1 MNKNENFPTSSTITS
16 PQNEQELDAFPDALA
31 NESESV
37 AALSDADQK
46 ISQGETAQP
55 KTKKKAFTNAEKQK
69 RYRER
74 QKARGKQEMRG
85 YLSPEAK
92 ECYRLIAEQTN
103 WSDSIILSNAV
114 RLTYAAYK
122 NGQIGLLN
130 NWLNKN
136 KL

>member
-1 MNKNENFPTSSTITS
+1 MFDLKIVKEKNVSH
-16 PQNEQELDAFPDALA
+16 
-31 NESESV
+31 NESEKV
-37 AALSDADQK
+37 KRKAL
-46 ISQGETAQP
+46 
-55 KTKKKAFTNAEKQK
+55 TNAEKQR

-74 QKARGKQEMRG
+74 QKAKGKKEMRG
-85 YLSPEAK
+85 YLSKEALV
-92 ECYRLIAEQTN
+92 CYQLIQEQTN

-130 NWLNKN
+130 NWLNEH